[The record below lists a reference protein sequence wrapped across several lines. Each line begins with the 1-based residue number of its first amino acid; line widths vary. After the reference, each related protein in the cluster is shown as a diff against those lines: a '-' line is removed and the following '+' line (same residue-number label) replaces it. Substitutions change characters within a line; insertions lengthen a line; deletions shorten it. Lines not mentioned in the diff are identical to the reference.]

1 MRFYNTT
8 HQHYC
13 GIDLHAKTMYVCIIN
28 AQGETVLHRN
38 MKTDPGLLAKAIEP
52 YRDDLVISVE
62 CLFTW
67 YWLADWCAKENI
79 PFILGHALYMKAI
92 HGGKA
97 KNDRIDSEKIA
108 RLLKA
113 GMVPQAYAY
122 PAKMRATRDLL
133 RRRIGFARQR
143 ADLIAH
149 IQNTVSQYNLP
160 PLGVRL
166 GHKKDRIE
174 IANHFPDPVVRQM
187 VELDLN
193 VIDHLDEQLRVLE
206 QDLAMKAKSHDAG
219 AYHLLRTVPGIGRIL
234 AMVILYEV
242 DDIGRFPTLGQFV
255 SYSRLVKC
263 ARESAGKKSG
273 YSGKKIGNAYLKW
286 AFSEAAVLFLRRNE
300 PAQKAIARLA
310 SKHGKG
316 KALSIL
322 AHRLGRAVYVMLNK
336 RQPFDEQ
343 RFMKTL

>member
-1 MRFYNTT
+1 MS
-8 HQHYC
+8 
-13 GIDLHAKTMYVCIIN
+13 
-28 AQGETVLHRN
+28 
-38 MKTDPGLLAKAIEP
+38 GLKILGLP
-52 YRDDLVISVE
+52 SVE

-79 PFILGHALYMKAI
+79 PFVLGHALYMKAI

-166 GHKKDRIE
+166 GRKKDRLD
-174 IANHFPDPVVRQM
+174 IADHFPDPVVRQM

-206 QDLAMKAKSHDAG
+206 QDLVLKAKAHDAG

-234 AMVILYEV
+234 AMVILYEIE
-242 DDIGRFPTLGQFV
+242 DIGRFPTLGQFV

-263 ARESAGKKSG
+263 SRESAGKKSG

-286 AFSEAAVLFLRRNE
+286 AFSEAAVLFLRGNP
-300 PAQKAIARLA
+300 PAQNAIARVA

-322 AHRLGRAVYVMLNK
+322 AHRLGRAVYVMLNI
-336 RQPFDEQ
+336 RQPFDEE